1 MVGNEIEVF
10 FSVPELI
17 VFEGVVLGKHPQAGT
32 EDLDVLLFL
41 DIDGEFTLF
50 GDKGEALNA
59 DDIASSKL
67 ELLFGLGVF
76 HSDL

>member
-1 MVGNEIEVF
+1 MVGNEVEVF

-17 VFEGVVLGKHPQAGT
+17 VFERVVLGEHPQTGT
-32 EDLDVLLFL
+32 EDLDVLFFL
-41 DIDGEFTLF
+41 DIDGEFALF
-50 GDKGEALNA
+50 GDKGEALDA

-76 HSDL
+76 HGDL